1 MTYSNHAD
9 SCANVLPWPS
19 AGQERTGNLALDRE
33 PGFPHASV
41 MTEPLAAWQDSLAD
55 MRERRG
61 YLLPHHG
68 LLALAFPGLLAG
80 YEAAYTALA
89 LDDRVLSHHD
99 REFVWLA
106 VLAAT
111 DERVATHHIA
121 KFRAAGGTDAAIGAA
136 FAAAALA
143 IGAEAHDFAAR
154 DWARQLAPFDPR
166 AAYVATLRRIAPDA
180 PMRLVHLAGLAV
192 QVCRARWRPFAWHL
206 EAAYA
211 DAVEED
217 AMAEA
222 ITLAMF
228 PGSVPRFVEA
238 CGEWRRLILDGTLP
252 ASPRYAAWASMTGQ
266 GGHDEASGLA

>member
-1 MTYSNHAD
+1 MSETEAELE
-9 SCANVLPWPS
+9 ARLRAVR
-19 AGQERTGNLALDRE
+19 AKR
-33 PGFPHASV
+33 GF
-41 MTEPLAAWQDSLAD
+41 
-55 MRERRG
+55 
-61 YLLPHHG
+61 LLPHHG
-68 LLALAFPGLLAG
+68 LMALAFPKLLEG
-80 YEAAYTALA
+80 YDAAYTALA

-121 KFRAAGGTDAAIGAA
+121 KFRAAGGTDAMLGAA
-136 FAAAALA
+136 FSAAALA
-143 IGAEAHDFAAR
+143 IGAEAFDFAAR

-166 AAYVATLRRIAPDA
+166 AAYRDALGRVAPAA

-211 DAVEED
+211 DGVAED

-222 ITLAMF
+222 ISLAMF
-228 PGSVPRFVEA
+228 PGSVPHFVEA
-238 CGEWRRLILDGTLP
+238 CAAWQRLILDGTL
-252 ASPRYAAWASMTGQ
+252 AATPRFQAWARMTGQ
-266 GGHDEASGLA
+266 GGHDEAAS

>member
-1 MTYSNHAD
+1 MHTETAAD
-9 SCANVLPWPS
+9 LEA
-19 AGQERTGNLALDRE
+19 RLAEVR
-33 PGFPHASV
+33 AK
-41 MTEPLAAWQDSLAD
+41 
-55 MRERRG
+55 RG

-68 LLALAFPGLLAG
+68 LMALAFPKLLAG
-80 YEAAYTALA
+80 YDAAYTALA
-89 LDDRVLSHHD
+89 LDDRVLTHHD

-111 DERVATHHIA
+111 DEATATHHIA
-121 KFRAAGGTDAAIGAA
+121 KFRTAGGTDAAIGAA
-136 FAAAALA
+136 FATAALA
-143 IGAEAHDFAAR
+143 LGARAFDFAAR

-166 AAYVATLRRIAPDA
+166 DAYLHALRQVAPDA

-192 QVCRARWRPFAWHL
+192 QVCAARWRPFAWHL

-222 ITLAMF
+222 ISLAMF

-238 CGEWRRLILDGTLP
+238 CGHWRRLIAAGALP
-252 ASPRYAAWASMTGQ
+252 ASPRYHAWAALTGQ
-266 GGHDEASGLA
+266 GGHDEASGLTKDP